1 MAKSTKSKV
10 KKSPKASK
18 SLKNP
23 SAKASQPSQKPTRK
37 PSKPVK
43 DVAGAVKSPKT
54 AKPAT
59 ATPKPS
65 QSKTPQFQSPHGR
78 ADGNPFREGSAYAV
92 AWDCLAHS
100 GANGIS
106 KGQLVMEVASA
117 TGKDERHAGFDVAVL
132 LSAKESGERHQSC
145 RPGFWVER
153 TNDFLKLHVTGTA
166 PAPAPVK

>member
-1 MAKSTKSKV
+1 MATKSIKKSV

-18 SLKNP
+18 TLKKQSTKTP
-23 SAKASQPSQKPTRK
+23 QKPAK

>member
-1 MAKSTKSKV
+1 MATKSIKKSV

-18 SLKNP
+18 TLKKQSTKTP
-23 SAKASQPSQKPTRK
+23 QKPAK

-59 ATPKPS
+59 ATPKPTKT
-65 QSKTPQFQSPHGR
+65 SKAPKFTSPHGR
-78 ADGNPFREGSAYAV
+78 ADGNPFREGSAYGV
-92 AWDCLAHS
+92 AFDCLAHAGGS
-100 GANGIS
+100 EGIS
-106 KGQLVMEVASA
+106 KGQLVMAVASA
-117 TGKDERHAGFDVAVL
+117 TGKDERHASYDCAVL
-132 LSAKESGERHQSC
+132 LSAKENGERHQSC

-153 TNDFLKLHVTGTA
+153 VNDFLKLHVTGTA